1 MFVFGW
7 AGVGGHNFVFDAKS
21 LQIMITSLLLLGFSV
36 FFLSDQG
43 AESKVVRICT
53 FFARTIIG

>member
-7 AGVGGHNFVFDAKS
+7 AGVGGHNLVFDAKS
-21 LQIMITSLLLLGFSV
+21 LQILITSLLLGFSV
-36 FFLSDQG
+36 FFLSDHG
-43 AESKVVRICT
+43 PESKVVRICT